1 MKLSF
6 SRRLLVVVVSM
17 LLTASASTFAQS
29 DAPKTGSV
37 KWLTYVDPRFHFSI
51 RYPSDWQ
58 VFPRDDNDPNAVSGI
73 LVFAPIAASDNDATS
88 SDPHESGP
96 HVIVVPYLAEL
107 KNGQSLSEWTE
118 MYESLGRE
126 SDRTAI
132 QRQPRRVFRVHGAP
146 AVHEEGVSPLTTY
159 QFANI
164 AHKNMVWGVWTNVPS
179 SDPLGIVY
187 NRMVRSFRFGRNTPS
202 SLREAYGESFVPMDL
217 ETALRLSGEDHMTD
231 LFEPSEQGEGILAP
245 TKTGLS
251 SNWKSPVTNTTS
263 GPRKANCG
271 SSKHKD
277 PKPGDPPNSYSGW
290 AVDIIVPE
298 GTVVTN
304 SKEGTVTF
312 FGWRTDGY
320 GNLVTVKAYGGKEA
334 YYAHL
339 KSISQSLQL
348 NATLY
353 TYQWI
358 GASGMTGTSTAH
370 LHFHAR
376 WGNDSVALTGMSGF
390 TPWSTYPGAD
400 PTAPTGIAVQ
410 CGTMGR

>member
-1 MKLSF
+1 MKPSF
-6 SRRLLVVVVSM
+6 SRRLLVVVVVVI
-17 LLTASASTFAQS
+17 LLTASVSAFAQS
-29 DAPKTGSV
+29 DVPNAVPTR
-37 KWLTYVDPRFHFSI
+37 WLTYVDPRFDFSI
-51 RYPSDWQ
+51 RYPAEWE
-58 VFPRDDNDPNAVSGI
+58 VIPRDDSDPSAVSGLLI
-73 LVFAPIAASDNDATS
+73 FMPFAAPEEAG
-88 SDPHESGP
+88 SDPHDPG
-96 HVIVVPYLAEL
+96 HHIIVVPYLAEL
-107 KNGQSLSEWTE
+107 KDGQSLSEWTE
-118 MYESLGRE
+118 MYESLGHPSERA
-126 SDRTAI
+126 AI
-132 QRQPRRVFRVHGAP
+132 ERQPRRVFGVKGAP

-159 QFANI
+159 QFTNV
-164 AHKNMVWGVWTNVPS
+164 AHKNIVWGVWTNIPS
-179 SDPLGIVY
+179 SDPLGSVY
-187 NRMVRSFRFGRNTPS
+187 NRMIRSFRFRRNTPS
-202 SLREAYGESFVPMDL
+202 SLREAYGDNFVPMDL
-217 ETALRLSGEDHMTD
+217 ETAPRLSGEDHMSD
-231 LFEPSEQGEGILAP
+231 LFDLR
-245 TKTGLS
+245 KTGLS
-251 SNWKSPVTNTTS
+251 SNWKSPVTSTTS

-339 KSISQSLQL
+339 KSIYQGLQL
-348 NATLY
+348 NTTLY

-358 GASGMTGTSTAH
+358 GASGMTGTSTPH

-376 WGNDSVALTGMSGF
+376 WGNDSVSLTGMSGF
-390 TPWSTYPGAD
+390 TPWSNYPGED